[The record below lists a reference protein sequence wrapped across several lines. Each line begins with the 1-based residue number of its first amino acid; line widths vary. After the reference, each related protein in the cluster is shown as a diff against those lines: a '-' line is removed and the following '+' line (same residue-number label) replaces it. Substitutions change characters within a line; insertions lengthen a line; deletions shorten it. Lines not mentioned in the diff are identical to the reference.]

1 MKLESLIQ
9 AIPVKQIS
17 GNANKE
23 ISGLDSDSR
32 NIQQDFLFVAVKGTA
47 VDGHQFIDKAIGSGA
62 TAIVC
67 EEIPENITPTT
78 TYIQVSDS
86 KEALGLLASEWYAN
100 PSRQLTLVGV
110 TGTNGKTTI
119 ATLLYEMFRLFGEKA
134 GLLSTVCNYIDE
146 KAVPAT
152 HTTPDPITLNK
163 LLREMVDAGCRYAF
177 MEVSSHSADQK
188 RIAGLD
194 FDGGIFTN
202 LTRDHLDYHKTVEA
216 YLKAK
221 KSFFDHL
228 PKNAFA
234 LTNLDDK
241 SGMVMLQNTKAA
253 KHTYSL
259 KTLAD
264 YKGRIIESRLDG
276 TTLEINGRE
285 V

>member
-17 GNANKE
+17 GNTNKE

-47 VDGHQFIDKAIGSGA
+47 VDGHQFIDKSIESDA

-67 EEIPENITPTT
+67 EEMPENITPTS

-134 GLLSTVCNYIDE
+134 GLLSTVCKNS
-146 KAVPAT
+146 AV
-152 HTTPDPITLNK
+152 
-163 LLREMVDAGCRYAF
+163 
-177 MEVSSHSADQK
+177 EV
-188 RIAGLD
+188 
-194 FDGGIFTN
+194 
-202 LTRDHLDYHKTVEA
+202 
-216 YLKAK
+216 
-221 KSFFDHL
+221 
-228 PKNAFA
+228 
-234 LTNLDDK
+234 
-241 SGMVMLQNTKAA
+241 
-253 KHTYSL
+253 
-259 KTLAD
+259 
-264 YKGRIIESRLDG
+264 
-276 TTLEINGRE
+276 
-285 V
+285 